1 MYEEDGGVGVQGLQ
15 QGGQEGGGGQV
26 APQGGGGALG
36 VDKGE
41 GHLLLPPAQC
51 SVGGVE
57 SLQLGSPRVSWKTW

>member
-36 VDKGE
+36 VDMG
-41 GHLLLPPAQC
+41 GGAPAPPPC
-51 SVGGVE
+51 TVLGMWSRESPVGQ
-57 SLQLGSPRVSWKTW
+57 S